1 MCGIAGLHLKDDTYR
16 DRLGAMI
23 AGMLRGVAERGPDSA
38 GVAIHSDGLEVL
50 KAVGDPIAFATRI
63 GLATRSG
70 VRALAHTRMATESAV
85 TAAHCHPFAVRPPD
99 PAAATVAER
108 ATAAATPTSAPEAVT
123 GTAAVTAAVT
133 VTAAG
138 AGAVDTTLCLV
149 HNGSFANHATVRR
162 RLAAEGV
169 TTETDNDS
177 EVAARYLA
185 VRLAAGDDLA
195 TALRRLTATFD
206 GFFTLAVTTANS
218 FAVVR
223 DPIACKPAI
232 IAETDRWVAMV
243 SEYRALIGLP
253 GLADAAVFEPEPE
266 EVYLWAS

>member
-16 DRLGAMI
+16 DRLGAMV

-50 KAVGDPIAFATRI
+50 KAVGDPLAFAARI

-85 TAAHCHPFAVRPPD
+85 TAAHCHPFAVRPPE
-99 PAAATVAER
+99 PARGTAAGQAS
-108 ATAAATPTSAPEAVT
+108 AAAATP
-123 GTAAVTAAVT
+123 
-133 VTAAG
+133 
-138 AGAVDTTLCLV
+138 VDTRLCLV
-149 HNGSFANHATVRR
+149 HNGSFANHASIRR
-162 RLAAEGV
+162 RLADEGV

-185 VRLAAGDDLA
+185 ARLAAGDDLA
-195 TALRRLTATFD
+195 AALRRLTATFD
-206 GFFTLAVTTANS
+206 GFFTLAVTTADS

-243 SEYRALIGLP
+243 SEYRALLGLP